1 MSTLHSR
8 SKILESNPGIDPA
21 MASPKLHLLG
31 WDGVTLGYQSLQL
44 ALARVKQEKQKGRP
58 QMKI

>member
-1 MSTLHSR
+1 
-8 SKILESNPGIDPA
+8 

-31 WDGVTLGYQSLQL
+31 WNGVTLGYQSLQL
-44 ALARVKQEKQKGRP
+44 ALARVKLEKQKRRP